1 MSDAGCGRPLC
12 GAAAAPW
19 ALASS
24 SPDPSTAVPT
34 FQAPRPRPPCPGVG
48 ESLLR
53 PAWNKPRQGL
63 SAIKRLGRSCTPQP
77 EPQGLALCAVLC
89 HRWSAERGM
98 CQNTPPRPHGCN
110 AVFRKRVTLSVHLP
124 VFPAKGLRDYH
135 WAQRKERKGERKRAG
150 EGGGRREPWAGGV
163 SAWARSPHSDAFPR
177 WGPWRSEFLPPSQR
191 TPGPGSSRGAGA
203 GIRRV
208 RVTAETRLTASPVG
222 NEHCFRFERVGGIG
236 RGRRSWKCL
245 AVGTPGRRLCLHG
258 TSRGCGPLVRP

>member
-19 ALASS
+19 APASS
-24 SPDPSTAVPT
+24 SPDPSAAVPT
-34 FQAPRPRPPCPGVG
+34 FQAPRPRPPCPGAG

-77 EPQGLALCAVLC
+77 EPQGLALRRAVPPLVC
-89 HRWSAERGM
+89 RERDVSEHATM
-98 CQNTPPRPHGCN
+98 PS
-110 AVFRKRVTLSVHLP
+110 RVQRGVPETCDFVHLP
-124 VFPAKGLRDYH
+124 VFPAKGLRNYH

-177 WGPWRSEFLPPSQR
+177 RGPWRSEFLPPSQR

-245 AVGTPGRRLCLHG
+245 AVGTPGRHLCLHG